1 MLKSYKSVLTKNNK
15 SVILFSNIQLKLTA
29 WLIFYIGKTFEF
41 KWKNTSIQMFN
52 KKKKSE
58 EPVMDEQLDAQE
70 AVDQQTEENTATEPV
85 IELSAEEKLQQEN
98 SVLNDKY
105 LRLFA
110 EFDNYKRRTQKER
123 IELLQTAG
131 KDVVVSMLP
140 VLDDFDR
147 ALKATENATEVNAI
161 REGIMLV
168 QTKLKSILTQKGLK
182 EVESLHTAFDT
193 DIHEAITKIP
203 APTDDLKG
211 KVVDELEKGYTL
223 NDKVIRFAKV
233 VVGA

>member
-1 MLKSYKSVLTKNNK
+1 
-15 SVILFSNIQLKLTA
+15 
-29 WLIFYIGKTFEF
+29 
-41 KWKNTSIQMFN
+41 MFN
-52 KKKKSE
+52 KKKK
-58 EPVMDEQLDAQE
+58 DE
-70 AVDQQTEENTATEPV
+70 EPV
-85 IELSAEEKLQQEN
+85 IENNQAEQEIAQPQGEEGKTAEEVQEPVVEISAEEKLQQEN
-98 SVLNDKY
+98 AALNDKY

-123 IELLQTAG
+123 VELLQTAG
-131 KDVVVSMLP
+131 KDVVVSLLP
-140 VLDDFDR
+140 VLDDFER

-168 QTKLKSILTQKGLK
+168 QTKLRGILSQKGLK
-182 EVESLHTAFDT
+182 EMESMHTVFDT

-203 APTDDLKG
+203 APSDDLKG

-233 VVGA
+233 VVGS

>member
-1 MLKSYKSVLTKNNK
+1 
-15 SVILFSNIQLKLTA
+15 
-29 WLIFYIGKTFEF
+29 
-41 KWKNTSIQMFN
+41 MFN
-52 KKKKSE
+52 KKKKEE
-58 EPVMDEQLDAQE
+58 EPII
-70 AVDQQTEENTATEPV
+70 ENATEQEVNDVQADQTTENEEV
-85 IELSAEEKLQQEN
+85 IAEPIVELSAEEKLQYEN
-98 SVLNDKY
+98 SALNDKY

-123 IELLQTAG
+123 VELLQTAG
-131 KDVVVSMLP
+131 KDVVVSLLP
-140 VLDDFDR
+140 VLDDFER

-161 REGIMLV
+161 RDGIMLV

-182 EVESLHTAFDT
+182 EVESINTVFDT
-193 DIHEAITKIP
+193 DLHEAITKIP
-203 APTDDLKG
+203 APTEDLKG